1 MINDGIIAGSWFYL
15 HGIMNDG
22 KNWMIEHQGIIQ
34 YTAYSKISNSF
45 YFAGDDQNDYTNNE
59 PIGVIDI
66 SNDLLERDKSELTEW
81 FETPS
86 ELETA
91 KPEDIYLHIF

>member
-1 MINDGIIAGSWFYL
+1 
-15 HGIMNDG
+15 
-22 KNWMIEHQGIIQ
+22 MIEHQRIIQ
-34 YTAYSKISNSF
+34 YAAYSKISNSF

-81 FETPS
+81 FETQVI
-86 ELETA
+86 ETA
-91 KPEDIYLHIF
+91 KPEDIYSEDDKYESLVIDSQMSMVLMT